1 MLYSQFLI
9 TALIIGVSTSTAVIV
24 IIILTVGSSII

>member
-9 TALIIGVSTSTAVIV
+9 TALINGVSTSMAVIV